1 MSKHFLCHFHF
12 AVILKIQR
20 KQNYT
25 HTQSSFYLIQ
35 MIDIFGYVKLGFR
48 MKFAFLSIF
57 LELISAVIVFQKW
70 IKIGTGSTFVGLAVD
85 KMIASYC
92 REKEE
97 FLESVWLPG
106 NQLDGFRQQTA
117 NWISTLDIKLNM
129 IIFFP
134 GNSKLVFLCV
144 FKFFREKTNERKKI
158 KFYKKTLI
166 SSWILPEGKK
176 VPQFGSI
183 LRLENSSSCLFNGDD
198 TQTHAKSNT
207 SFNQEMPAI

>member
-1 MSKHFLCHFHF
+1 
-12 AVILKIQR
+12 
-20 KQNYT
+20 
-25 HTQSSFYLIQ
+25 
-35 MIDIFGYVKLGFR
+35 
-48 MKFAFLSIF
+48 MKFVFLSFF

-70 IKIGTGSTFVGLAVD
+70 IKIGTGSTLAVD

-134 GNSKLVFLCV
+134 GNFKLVFLCV
-144 FKFFREKTNERKKI
+144 FKFFREKSTKERKKI

-176 VPQFGSI
+176 VPQIGSI

>member
-12 AVILKIQR
+12 AVISKIQR

-35 MIDIFGYVKLGFR
+35 MIDIFGYVRLGFR
-48 MKFAFLSIF
+48 MKFAFLSFF

-70 IKIGTGSTFVGLAVD
+70 IKIGTGSTLAVD
-85 KMIASYC
+85 KMIASYW

-106 NQLDGFRQQTA
+106 NQLVGFRQQTA

-134 GNSKLVFLCV
+134 GNFKLVFLCV
-144 FKFFREKTNERKKI
+144 FKFFREKST
-158 KFYKKTLI
+158 
-166 SSWILPEGKK
+166 
-176 VPQFGSI
+176 
-183 LRLENSSSCLFNGDD
+183 
-198 TQTHAKSNT
+198 
-207 SFNQEMPAI
+207 